1 MEQPPACVAIQGVIR
16 AAFVEEHS
24 TIQKHLSAGQSS
36 DTDISKSIESNG
48 EIGAINGHVLDS
60 GSSGDDESQ
69 QVENNGNSIVP
80 ISEAPF
86 YKLEMIK
93 IQVFSAQG
101 QPVSLLTFMF
111 SCDCLDTTTMNSCT
125 RSFILFILTD
135 PGALPHNLLP

>member
-36 DTDISKSIESNG
+36 DTDISKSIESKG
-48 EIGAINGHVLDS
+48 ENIGVINGHVLNS
-60 GSSGDDESQ
+60 GSSGDDASQ
-69 QVENNGNSIVP
+69 QVENNENSIVP

-101 QPVSLLTFMF
+101 QPVSLLTCMF
-111 SCDCLDTTTMNSCT
+111 SCDCLETTTTMNSC
-125 RSFILFILTD
+125 ILFILTD
-135 PGALPHNLLP
+135 PCALPCNFLP